1 MTTMAYFPA
10 NDSRSAIYV
19 CIFPRPLPFPDST
32 FFLEKGKYVHSAAFA
47 EASR

>member
-1 MTTMAYFPA
+1 MAHFPA

-19 CIFPRPLPFPDST
+19 CIFPRPLQISL
-32 FFLEKGKYVHSAAFA
+32 FLEKGKYVHRAAFA